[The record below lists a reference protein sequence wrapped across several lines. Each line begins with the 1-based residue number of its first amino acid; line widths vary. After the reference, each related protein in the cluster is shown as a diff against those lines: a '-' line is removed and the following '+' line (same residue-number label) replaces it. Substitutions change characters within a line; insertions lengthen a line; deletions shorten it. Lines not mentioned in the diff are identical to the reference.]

1 MRSCEHTHSEGDH
14 VRSCEHT
21 QWGQHMREEREIGK
35 EGECVRI
42 RKRKE
47 DREKGKVCV
56 FLLVLWHGQAALQ
69 GFHVRIEIPK

>member
-1 MRSCEHTHSEGDH
+1 M
-14 VRSCEHT
+14 
-21 QWGQHMREEREIGK
+21 
-35 EGECVRI
+35 RI

-69 GFHVRIEIPK
+69 GFHVRIEIPKSRKRVGSREINKNNILTMGN